1 MRRAKLD
8 AAALAQLNQLL
19 ETALDQPASERERWL
34 NQLGSEHAALRPRLQ
49 ALLSTGAADDEWRS
63 LATLPQFDVSL
74 ADFPDAPAVG
84 DQPGDTIGSYRLLR
98 ELGSGGMGVVW
109 LAERSDG
116 LVKRSVALKLP
127 HQVWQRAGLAERMAR
142 EREILAT
149 LTHPNIARLYDAGLT
164 SGNRPFLAIEYV
176 EGRPIDAYCRDHGL
190 DTAARVRLFVQVA
203 NAVAYA
209 HAKLVVHRDL
219 KPANILVTEEGQV
232 RLLDFG
238 IAKLLDQQQARE
250 TALTEQSGRP
260 LTLDYASP
268 EQIRGEPL
276 TIGSDVYSLGV
287 VLYELLCGGRP
298 YRLKRDSRGALEDAI
313 LETDPPLPSTVADTA
328 SRRALR
334 GDLDT
339 IVLKALRKRPEDR
352 YATVHALLDD
362 LGRYL
367 EGRPVLARSDGLWYR
382 LRKFT
387 ARNKIAVG
395 AAAAVLAA
403 VVVGASVAAW
413 QARLALAEKQRA
425 EQVKELIASVF
436 READPTQ
443 VRGRILS
450 AADLLRQ
457 AERRVHDRPDVSP
470 ATQLEL
476 LAIVG
481 ESLFGLQENADAARV
496 VEKALKLQASSRLTD
511 DLLQARLRLVLS
523 QAYEYL
529 GRNVEAK
536 GELARS
542 FAALKTSRE
551 PSGRLFLQATLQQ
564 SALAIV
570 LSEYA
575 EAERAARAAIDL
587 ASSTLGP
594 SSTELATALQQLSH
608 VYTLTQRREQA
619 IEPARRSYTMFL
631 DLHARDLAHPK
642 VMESALYFGQAL
654 NVVGDFEEAFEV
666 YGGALAKA
674 TEVFGEES
682 RLVGESLSALVPL
695 EIEIGALKPA
705 IDHARRAVAIYLKEG
720 QPGSATHA
728 GRVRKLGSA
737 LLAARASREAAARL
751 EEAVRL
757 SVSAKSQLDVLHARG
772 SFGLAL
778 AQLGRFDAAD
788 RELREAIEKS
798 GSSLRARHLATRNLG
813 TLRRLQ
819 GRYMESMHLLEKST
833 AESAVHRSHRGD
845 HAHGLVEA
853 GLTKLELGDAAAA
866 RELFDRAARLF
877 SEVQKERMTPVRADL
892 MVGMARVQL
901 QRREYSAA
909 LLSAQT
915 ADRFWQEHDPHD
927 VPAGSAGVAAFW
939 LGRCYR
945 ALGRHADA
953 QDAFARAQGG
963 LARSTLPMDAALL
976 QLARAR

>member
-1 MRRAKLD
+1 MRRAKRD
-8 AAALAQLNQLL
+8 PAALAQLNQLL
-19 ETALDQPASERERWL
+19 EVALDQPASERERWL
-34 NQLGSEHAALRPRLQ
+34 NHLGPEHAALKPILQ
-49 ALLSTGAADDEWRS
+49 ALLSGGGQEEDAIF
-63 LATLPQFDVSL
+63 ATLPKFDLSL
-74 ADFPDAPAVG
+74 ADFPGTPSVG
-84 DQPGDTIGSYRLLR
+84 DQAGDAIGSYRLQR

-116 LVKRSVALKLP
+116 LVRRSVALKLP
-127 HQVWQRAGLAERMAR
+127 HRVSQRAGLAERMTR

-164 SGNRPFLAIEYV
+164 AEHRPFLAIEYV
-176 EGRPIDAYCRDHGL
+176 EGQPIDRYCREHGL
-190 DTAARVRLFVQVA
+190 DTAARIRLFVQVA

-287 VLYELLCGGRP
+287 VLYELLSGARP

-313 LETDPPLPSTVADTA
+313 LEDDPPLPSTVAEPA
-328 SRRALR
+328 CRRALA

-339 IVLKALRKRPEDR
+339 IVLKTLRKRPEDR
-352 YATVHALLDD
+352 YATVHALVDD
-362 LGRYL
+362 LERYL
-367 EGRPVLARSDGLWYR
+367 AGRPVLARSDGLWYR
-382 LRKFT
+382 VRKFT
-387 ARNKIAVG
+387 ARNKIGVG
-395 AAAAVLAA
+395 AAAAVLSA

-413 QARLALAEKQRA
+413 QARLAVAEKQRA
-425 EQVKELIASVF
+425 EQVTQLIASVF

-443 VRGRILS
+443 ARGRVLS

-457 AERRVHDRPDVSP
+457 AERRVHDRRDLSP
-470 ATQLEL
+470 TTQLEL

-496 VEKALKLQASSRLTD
+496 VEDALKLQESSRLTD
-511 DLLQARLRLVLS
+511 GLLQARLRLVLS
-523 QAYEYL
+523 QAYELL
-529 GRNVEAK
+529 GRNAEAK
-536 GELARS
+536 RELARS

-570 LSEYA
+570 TSEYV
-575 EAERAARAAIDL
+575 EAERAARAAIDM
-587 ASSTLGP
+587 ASSTPGA
-594 SSTELATALQQLSH
+594 SSSEVATALQQLSH

-619 IEPARRSYTMFL
+619 VEPARRSYAIFL

-642 VMESALYFGQAL
+642 VMESALYLGQAL
-654 NVVGDFEEAFEV
+654 NVAGDFEEAFET

-674 TEVFGEES
+674 TEVFGEDS

-695 EIEIGALKPA
+695 EIEIGALRPA
-705 IDHARRAVAIYLKEG
+705 IDHAKRAVAIYLEEG

-737 LLAARASREAAARL
+737 LLAARASRAAAARL

-757 SVSAKSQLDVLHARG
+757 SVAAKSQLDILHARG
-772 SFGLAL
+772 SLGLAL
-778 AQLGRFDAAD
+778 AHLGRFADAD

-819 GRYMESMHLLEKST
+819 GRYADSMQLLEKAI
-833 AESAVHRSHRGD
+833 AESAVQRSHRGD

-853 GLTKLELGDAAAA
+853 ALTALELGDAAAA
-866 RELFDRAARLF
+866 QDLFERAARLF
-877 SEVQKERMTPVRADL
+877 SDVQKERTTPARADL
-892 MVGMARVQL
+892 LLGMARAQL
-901 QRREYSAA
+901 QQREYAAA
-909 LLSAQT
+909 LLSAQG
-915 ADRFWQEHDPHD
+915 ADSFWRSFDPD
-927 VPAGSAGVAAFW
+927 NASAGAAAFW

-945 ALGRHADA
+945 ALGRHAEA
-953 QDAFARAQGG
+953 QDAFRRAQRA
-963 LARSTLPMDAALL
+963 LARSPLPTDAALL

>member
-1 MRRAKLD
+1 MRRGKLD
-8 AAALAQLNQLL
+8 PAALAQLNQLL
-19 ETALDQPASERERWL
+19 DTALDQPASERGRWMD
-34 NQLGSEHAALRPRLQ
+34 QLGPEHAALMPRLQ
-49 ALLSTGAADDEWRS
+49 VLLSDAAAREDGPHF
-63 LATLPQFDVSL
+63 ATLPKFDADL
-74 ADFPDAPAVG
+74 ADFPDAPAGG
-84 DQPGDTIGSYRLLR
+84 DQPGDTIGTYRLVR
-98 ELGSGGMGVVW
+98 ELGRGGMGVVW

-116 LVKRSVALKLP
+116 LVKRPVALKLP

-149 LTHPNIARLYDAGLT
+149 LAHPNIARLYDAGLT
-164 SGNRPFLAIEYV
+164 AGHRPFLAIEYV
-176 EGRPIDAYCRDHGL
+176 EGHPIDAYCRDRRL
-190 DTAARVRLFVQVA
+190 DTGARVRLFVQVA

-219 KPANILVTEEGQV
+219 KPANILVDADGQV

-250 TALTEQSGRP
+250 TALTELSGRP

-287 VLYELLCGGRP
+287 VLYELLSGARP

-313 LETDPPLPSTVADTA
+313 LEADPPLPSAVAEPGT
-328 SRRALR
+328 RRSLR

-339 IVLKALRKRPEDR
+339 IVLKALRKRPEER

-362 LGRYL
+362 LERYL

-382 LRKFT
+382 VRKFA
-387 ARNKIAVG
+387 ARNAIAVG
-395 AAAAVLAA
+395 AAGAVLGA

-413 QARLALAEKQRA
+413 QARVAVAEKRRA

-496 VEKALKLQASSRLTD
+496 VEQALRLQESSRTGD
-511 DLLQARLRLVLS
+511 DLLQARLRLILS

-529 GRNVEAK
+529 GRNEEAK
-536 GELARS
+536 RELSRS
-542 FAALKTSRE
+542 FAALKTSAD

-575 EAERAARAAIDL
+575 DAERAARAAIDI
-587 ASSTLGP
+587 ASSMLGP
-594 SSTELATALQQLSH
+594 SSSELATALQQLSH

-619 IEPARRSYTMFL
+619 VEPARRSYTMFL

-642 VMESALYFGQAL
+642 VMESALYYGQAL
-654 NVVGDFEEAFEV
+654 NAAGEFEDAYEV

-674 TEVFGEES
+674 SDVFGEDS

-705 IDHARRAVAIYLKEG
+705 IEHARRAVAIYLKEG

-737 LLAARASREAAARL
+737 LLAARNSREAADRL

-757 SVSAKSQLDVLHARG
+757 SVAAKSQLDVLHARG

-778 AQLGRFDAAD
+778 AQLGRFDDAD

-798 GSSLRARHLATRNLG
+798 GTSARARHLAMRNLG

-819 GRYMESMHLLEKST
+819 GRHAESLQWLEKAT
-833 AESAVHRSHRGD
+833 AESAIQRSHRGD

-853 GLTKLELGDAAAA
+853 GLTKLELGDGTGA

-877 SEVQKERMTPVRADL
+877 SDVQKERITPARADL
-892 MVGMARVQL
+892 RVGMARVQL
-901 QRREYSAA
+901 QQQEFAAA
-909 LLSAQT
+909 LESAQG
-915 ADRFWQEHDPHD
+915 ADRFWRDVDPD
-927 VPAGSAGVAAFW
+927 NESAGEAAFW

-945 ALGRHADA
+945 ALGRNAEA
-953 QDAFARAQGG
+953 RDAFGRAQRVR
-963 LARSTLPMDAALL
+963 ARSPVREAA
-976 QLARAR
+976 ASKS